1 MNTTTKSLSPSVCKV
16 KLKNSNTDTTSIR
29 IMPKWPIITVVK
41 ITMTERGRD
50 LTRSIFSALVDF
62 SHHGDRKSS
71 SFPGVIFYPALAAEW
86 KMKNLK
92 VKKSPLAVVDQR
104 RRFVG
109 FERPPN
115 TPRKRTSA
123 PSSLTMIPGKGKSW
137 GASLIHTNRRRR
149 RGAIPFAVDCTK
161 SQWSNACW
169 F

>member
-1 MNTTTKSLSPSVCKV
+1 MKSK
-16 KLKNSNTDTTSIR
+16 KFKYRHDFNKNNA
-29 IMPKWPIITVVK
+29 K
-41 ITMTERGRD
+41 MTNNNSSEDYYDWLGRD

-109 FERPPN
+109 LERPPN

>member
-16 KLKNSNTDTTSIR
+16 KLKNSYTDTTSIR

-41 ITMTERGRD
+41 ITMTGRGRGF
-50 LTRSIFSALVDF
+50 TRSIFSALLDF
-62 SHHGDRKSS
+62 SHHGDRNSS
-71 SFPGVIFYPALAAEW
+71 SFPGLIFYPALAAEW

-92 VKKSPLAVVDQR
+92 VKKSLLAVVDQR